1 MMGSPIGKYTKYKF
15 MKEHSVIAPH
25 LPATALLTEQSFS
38 DYLDRFGIV
47 IVKPCRGYKGIG
59 VVQIRLLNGTIIEI
73 QSGLTKTVFES
84 KGEAFSSLKKNHLF
98 KKRRYIIQERIPLT
112 TINGC
117 PFDIRVLVQ
126 RKKNSYQ
133 WEVTGILVRVA
144 AKGYFVTN
152 YAKAVM
158 TVEEALEK
166 SGIRELDANKVV
178 EKLNEVGLNSANIL
192 QEHYPAAR
200 RIGLDVGLTEDG
212 HISILE
218 ANLGPDLA
226 MFKFLKNK
234 SVYEKIRKYR
244 KG

>member
-1 MMGSPIGKYTKYKF
+1 
-15 MKEHSVIAPH
+15 
-25 LPATALLTEQSFS
+25 
-38 DYLDRFGIV
+38 
-47 IVKPCRGYKGIG
+47 
-59 VVQIRLLNGTIIEI
+59 
-73 QSGLTKTVFES
+73 
-84 KGEAFSSLKKNHLF
+84 
-98 KKRRYIIQERIPLT
+98 
-112 TINGC
+112 
-117 PFDIRVLVQ
+117 
-126 RKKNSYQ
+126 
-133 WEVTGILVRVA
+133 
-144 AKGYFVTN
+144 
-152 YAKAVM
+152 M